1 MPFFKRCHKQVHV
14 NLKIYQL
21 RFARNRLNGD
31 LNEDYVQDKCMF
43 MHKLIFPDN
52 YQWENA
58 KRKAGKLNE

>member
-1 MPFFKRCHKQVHV
+1 MWTQTFT
-14 NLKIYQL
+14 NLDLQE
-21 RFARNRLNGD
+21 NRLTGD

-58 KRKAGKLNE
+58 KRKAGNVNE

>member
-1 MPFFKRCHKQVHV
+1 M